1 MRLLQYGSSIARAR
15 IISSGNTHCL
25 LLTSAIGDL
34 IAVKSGFS
42 SGYSGKGPK
51 CFSATLQLLDSHG
64 AEIDECLVEE
74 STIDRLDNSALTI
87 ADVENLTK
95 ANAVRPVR
103 WFQYVSY
110 QHEDQALNGTLWREF
125 PPVVPFAIIDSRIMD
140 LARTFWANP
149 DNNLLRGYRR
159 LEDLVRERT
168 GLRESSTKLFSRA
181 FASDD
186 AILTWAV
193 TDESERKARA
203 NLFAAI
209 YMAYRNPR
217 AHQENPNAELLEELL
232 LLNHLYRSERVAVKA
247 DSEVAASGSS
257 EALAT

>member
-1 MRLLQYGSSIARAR
+1 MASSAKITQKRPKRRDRLLEGLEYHGLSGCSQECQDAVMRLLQYGPSIARAR

-25 LLTSAIGDL
+25 LLTSAVGDL

-110 QHEDQALNGTLWREF
+110 QHEDQALNGTLWWEF
-125 PPVVPFAIIDSRIMD
+125 
-140 LARTFWANP
+140 
-149 DNNLLRGYRR
+149 RR
-159 LEDLVRERT
+159 SFRLP
-168 GLRESSTKLFSRA
+168 SST
-181 FASDD
+181 
-186 AILTWAV
+186 AV
-193 TDESERKARA
+193 SW
-203 NLFAAI
+203 I
-209 YMAYRNPR
+209 
-217 AHQENPNAELLEELL
+217 
-232 LLNHLYRSERVAVKA
+232 
-247 DSEVAASGSS
+247 
-257 EALAT
+257 